1 MSQQQ
6 TIESVASEYPH
17 LERHVSRQIN
27 QEGRKPEFVHHSQLQ
42 YEENP
47 NVIYRVQDDV
57 FAHIYGK
64 PDQGIMYTPIEPS
77 TSDDQLVDDI
87 LEKIVKQASE
97 ENIPKIDELRA
108 DKELIDDILEPVVV
122 IQEEETDVL
131 DEVMLR
137 IDRKKEITK
146 QEYYSLRDTIYKRIV
161 GFSRIDALMNDPVVE
176 YIHMMDYNKCR
187 VDHDVFGLVKADISF
202 PNLKKY
208 KSFLKNLGERIDSPV
223 SDANPIANSIL
234 SDGSRINLIYSD
246 EIAFTGPSLTV
257 KRQVADPISILDL
270 VEFGTISSEIAA
282 YLWLAIE
289 NDSTVF
295 FAGETA
301 AGKTTTLNAS
311 TVYTPDT
318 SKVLTIEDT
327 PEVYPMQDSTQKLV
341 TREQSFDTE
350 QNVAMFDLLKSSL
363 RMNPDR
369 IVVGEIRGEEARV
382 AFQAMQTGHPVMLTV
397 HANNTPSLFRRL
409 TGDPINVPE
418 ESLSNI
424 DVVVFQDRMRKND
437 GTIVRRVT
445 DIREVGEYSD
455 QLGRMETNQMFTWDA
470 VQDEHD
476 FIGMNSSRILET
488 KVLNAMGYNNETA
501 AYRELDR
508 RTRIIDRLM
517 KYNYADSH
525 REFYDTIQTIN
536 REGVAA
542 LDMDVSGLIEIEEP

>member
-1 MSQQQ
+1 MSQQ
-6 TIESVASEYPH
+6 TIESVATDYPH
-17 LERHVSRQIN
+17 LERHVTRYIN
-27 QEGRKPEFVHHSQLQ
+27 REGRKPEYVHHSQLE
-42 YEENP
+42 YEDNP
-47 NVIYRVQDDV
+47 NVIYQVQDDV
-57 FAHIYGK
+57 FAHIYGT
-64 PDQGIMYTPIEPS
+64 PDQGIKYIPIQPG
-77 TSDDQLVDDI
+77 TTDNQLVDDI

-97 ENIPKIDELRA
+97 DNIPNIDSLRA
-108 DKELIDDILEPVVV
+108 DKELIDNILEPVVV
-122 IQEEETDVL
+122 IQGEDTSTVDRL
-131 DEVMLR
+131 MLR
-137 IDRKKEITK
+137 ADRKKEITE

-161 GFSRIDALMNDPVVE
+161 GFSRIDTLMNDPVIE

-187 VDHDVFGLVKADISF
+187 VDHDVFGLIRADIGF
-202 PNLKKY
+202 PNLQKY

-223 SDANPIANSIL
+223 SDADPIANSIL
-234 SDGSRINLIYSD
+234 SDGSRINIIYSD

-257 KRQVADPISILDL
+257 KRQVAEPISMIDL
-270 VEFGTISSEIAA
+270 VEYGTVSSEIAA

-289 NDSTVF
+289 NDATVF

-311 TVYTPDT
+311 TVYTPAT

-327 PEVYPMQDSTQKLV
+327 PEVYPLQDSTQKLV

-350 QNVAMFDLLKSSL
+350 KNVGMFDLLKSSL

-369 IVVGEIRGEEARV
+369 IIVGEIRGEETRV

-409 TGDPINVPE
+409 TGDPINVPQ

-424 DVVVFQDRMRKND
+424 DVVVFQDRMRKDD

-445 DIREVGEYSD
+445 DVREVGEYSE
-455 QLGRMETNQMFTWDA
+455 QLERMETNRMFNWDA
-470 VQDEHD
+470 VSDEHD
-476 FIGMNSSRILET
+476 FVGMNSSRILED
-488 KVLNAMGYNNETA
+488 KVLDALGYNSEVA

-508 RTRIIDRLM
+508 RSRIIDRLIR
-517 KYNYADSH
+517 YDYVDSH
-525 REFYDTIQTIN
+525 RDFYETVQTIN
-536 REGVAA
+536 RESVAS